1 MKREKYFDAVRIIIL
16 ILFSAYGILKI
27 NSEEGVSFVML
38 LLVAFII
45 GFFSIGELVSNK
57 KKWIFT
63 LAALGVG
70 IALSAMYGRGFI
82 LTIVFF
88 IYEILAILKVDWKW
102 YMLPIVLPVIW
113 PGDVFLMMIMILF
126 IAMVY
131 IQHEKIIVYYQ
142 EQLMQDTKQEQKLKR
157 NMQERDREVENELK
171 KSALIAENQILE
183 ERSQLS
189 QTLHDMYEAFAKGYL
204 QEAGSI
210 IDANERRSLP
220 EGAWMMTY
228 ECGMRFLTD
237 YLEGDGYFHV
247 EYPEHNLVRARNQ
260 MALLQI
266 YKLCEDCNNKG
277 VETNF
282 EKEGD
287 LSVITDTQWEIILD
301 NAFEAVSNSM
311 KYAKCS
317 HIDIRIIVMNKL
329 IRCSIS
335 DDGVGCKEIK
345 DGMGISG
352 MRRRIRAA
360 GGTLSF
366 ETEFGFTLNM
376 ILPSES

>member
-57 KKWIFT
+57 RKWIFT

-189 QTLHDMYEAFAKGYL
+189 QTLHDKLGHNINGSIYQLEAIKLLIEADPERAKGMT
-204 QEAGSI
+204 QAV
-210 IDANERRSLP
+210 IDQLR
-220 EGAWMMTY
+220 G
-228 ECGMRFLTD
+228 GMDEIRGILRKKRPD
-237 YLEGDGYFHV
+237 
-247 EYPEHNLVRARNQ
+247 RNQ

>member
-1 MKREKYFDAVRIIIL
+1 MKRENYFDAVRIIIL

-38 LLVAFII
+38 LLVAFAI
-45 GFFSIGELVSNK
+45 GLFSIGELVSNK

-70 IALSAMYGRGFI
+70 IVLSVMYGRGFI

-171 KSALIAENQILE
+171 KNALITENQILE

-189 QTLHDMYEAFAKGYL
+189 QTLHDKLGHNINGSIYQLEAIKLLIEADPERAKGMT
-204 QEAGSI
+204 QGV
-210 IDANERRSLP
+210 IDQLR
-220 EGAWMMTY
+220 G
-228 ECGMRFLTD
+228 GMDEIRGILRKKRPD
-237 YLEGDGYFHV
+237 
-247 EYPEHNLVRARNQ
+247 RNQ

-266 YKLCEDCNNKG
+266 YKLCEDCNSKG
-277 VETNF
+277 VETSF

-287 LSVITDTQWEIILD
+287 LTVISDRQWEIILD

-317 HIDIRIIVMNKL
+317 HIDIRLFVMNKL

-366 ETEFGFTLNM
+366 ETHDGFKINM
-376 ILPSES
+376 IMPCDNVENG